1 MASILSEFDEVGYKE
16 MIRQEAYED
25 AYEEAYKEAYEEGVE
40 YGVKTLI
47 EFVQDIGY
55 SKEDT
60 TTLAKQ
66 RFHLSDDA
74 INQYMQK
81 FWKN

>member
-25 AYEEAYKEAYEEGVE
+25 AYEEAYEEGVE

-74 INQYMQK
+74 VNQYMQK

>member
-1 MASILSEFDEVGYKE
+1 MASILSEFDEVWYKE

-25 AYEEAYKEAYEEGVE
+25 AYEEGVE

-55 SKEDT
+55 SKEDA
-60 TTLAKQ
+60 TTLVKQ